1 MATISGPFLE
11 HLEAQCSETPDSDKR
26 GLRPVVVFLSEADL
40 AFLEMR
46 TRELAATKEL
56 LTGVQEVAPPSFSK
70 VLRLL
75 VRRWREEVQL

>member
-1 MATISGPFLE
+1 MATTSDPLLSRLE
-11 HLEAQCSETPDSDKR
+11 TQCSRTPDSDKR
-26 GLRPVVVFLSEADL
+26 GLQPVVVFLSESDL
-40 AFLEMR
+40 AFLETR

-56 LTGVQEVAPPSFSK
+56 LTGAQEVAPPSFSK